1 MATQTFRYASFGN
14 DAVYCE
20 LDVNDRT
27 WRPSQVRVVNTSA
40 SALKSTV
47 LNAGT
52 VVFEATAPA
61 GQTTSWNI
69 SGVQLAW
76 DAVDGGLILGP
87 YGFGAQ
93 YPVGD

>member
-20 LDVNDRT
+20 IDVNDKT
-27 WRPSQVRVVNTSA
+27 WRPIQVRVVNTSA
-40 SALKSTV
+40 SALKASV

-69 SGVQLAW
+69 SGVQLGW
-76 DAVDGGLILGP
+76 DAVDGGLMLGN
-87 YGFGAQ
+87 YVIQAQ
-93 YPVGD
+93 WPA